1 VTDTQ
6 NNPPEAEPGHVL
18 EEGRRL
24 SASMLWQL
32 QRDTYNQQG
41 IQAWSTGNVPQSIT
55 TSPFTARAYARVV
68 LGYLR
73 DLDAELDPSQPVYI
87 LELGAGSGRFG
98 CRLVKLLSRLLQRS
112 SLHHRS
118 FTYIMTDVS
127 ASIIDFWQAHPSLRP
142 LTESGALDFA
152 AFDAAHP
159 EEIRLINS
167 GVALQAG
174 QIANPLLVLAN
185 YLFDSIPQDCF
196 SVADGLLYENL
207 VSIRSPSAD
216 TRAPLRD
223 LQVSLESHPTRPDYY
238 AEPTLDR
245 ILDGYRQRLNGVI
258 VLFPIDGMR
267 CVRFFHEL
275 AHKGVLFLIGDIG
288 TARESDLSDQTAGG
302 MSADSNFWLSV
313 NFHALGEYI
322 LGLGGKVLHPPV
334 RHVMLNVSTFILG
347 RSATDFAETTLAYD
361 EAIGQTGPDEFFV
374 NTRVLADQVQ
384 RMNRDQLLA
393 FLRSTGSDPDY
404 VARCVPL
411 LLDSLPEASW
421 SGAQDLRLMAEE
433 AWEMWYPMGDDSD
446 LSDLPSGLGVLLYT
460 MGDYARALEYF
471 LRSLELV
478 RMDAR
483 TTLNVAL
490 CMNRLQRTPEA
501 IEWLDRTLE
510 LDPSSEKAR
519 EMRAALY

>member
-1 VTDTQ
+1 V
-6 NNPPEAEPGHVL
+6 AETENAGHVL

-73 DLDAELDPSQPVYI
+73 DLDAEVDTSQPVYI

-98 CRLVKLLSRLLQRS
+98 CRFVKFLSRLLQRC
-112 SLHHRS
+112 SLQHRS

-142 LTESGALDFA
+142 LAESGVLDFA
-152 AFDAAHP
+152 VFDAAHP
-159 EEIRLINS
+159 AEIRLINS
-167 GVALQAG
+167 GVVLRPG
-174 QIANPLLVLAN
+174 ELGNPMLVLAN

-207 VSIRSPSAD
+207 VTIRSPTAD
-216 TRAPLRD
+216 TGTPLRD
-223 LQVSLESHPTRPDYY
+223 LQVSLESHPTRTDYY
-238 AEPTLDR
+238 ADPTFDHV
-245 ILDGYRQRLNGVI
+245 LDGYRQRLTNVI
-258 VLFPIDGMR
+258 VLFPIDAMR
-267 CVRFFHEL
+267 CVKFFHEL
-275 AHKGVLFLIGDIG
+275 APRGVLFLIGDIG
-288 TARESDLSDQTAGG
+288 TAREADLSEQAAGG

-322 LGLGGKVLHPPV
+322 RGLGGKVLHPPT
-334 RHVMLNVSTFILG
+334 RHVALNVSTFVLG

-384 RMNRDQLLA
+384 SMNRGQLLA

-404 VARCVPL
+404 VVRCLPL
-411 LLDSLPEASW
+411 LLDSLPEISW
-421 SGAQDLRLMAEE
+421 SGAQDVRLVAQE
-433 AWEMWYPMGDDSD
+433 AWDMWYPMGDDSD

-460 MGDYARALEYF
+460 IGDYARALEHF
-471 LRSLELV
+471 LQSLELV
-478 RMDAR
+478 RMDPR
-483 TTLNVAL
+483 TTFNVAL
-490 CMNRLQRTPEA
+490 CLNRLERRSEA
-501 IEWLDRTLE
+501 REWLDRTLE

-519 EMRAALY
+519 EMLAALESPT